1 MQGASRCL
9 FSFISLISTLNIKT
23 NIVLLSSLDSFMV
36 KLLDAIQEFIFQS
49 SYEFTEATV
58 VFVLLSS
65 NFI

>member
-1 MQGASRCL
+1 MRGASRCL

-49 SYEFTEATV
+49 SYEFT
-58 VFVLLSS
+58 
-65 NFI
+65 